1 MYEERV
7 LVLHS
12 GGMDST
18 VLLCYLRD
26 GLGMEVESLGVNYGQ
41 KHLKELSYAAD
52 YCKMLGVR
60 RDVVDLTSI
69 TRFLSEGGSSLVSQ
83 AQVPDGHY
91 SEESMKQTIV
101 PNRNMMLLSIA
112 GAVAISRGIRK
123 IAIAAHDGDHA
134 IYPDCRQEFVNKMN
148 DALKICDWNGVEI
161 ISPFIGQSK
170 ADIVLCGIGHGVN
183 FEMTW
188 SCYKGGDIHCG
199 TCGTCTERREAFE
212 IASNVTK
219 YGSDHDV
226 KYSSMERK
234 W

>member
-1 MYEERV
+1 MSDGRV

-18 VLLCYLRD
+18 VLLCYLREMGYD
-26 GLGMEVESLGVNYGQ
+26 VDSLGVNYGQ
-41 KHLKELSYAAD
+41 KHLKELSYAFD

-69 TRFLSEGGSSLVSQ
+69 TKFLAEGGSSLLGESI
-83 AQVPDGHY
+83 VPDGHY

-112 GAVAISRGIRK
+112 GAIAISRGITN
-123 IAIAAHDGDHA
+123 IAIASHEGDHA
-134 IYPDCRQEFVNKMN
+134 IYPDCRPEFNDRMN
-148 DALKICDWNGVEI
+148 DALNICDWNPVQLLR
-161 ISPFIGQSK
+161 PFMGKTK
-170 ADIVLCGIGHGVN
+170 ADIVLCGIGAGVN
-183 FEMTW
+183 FDMTW
-188 SCYKGGDIHCG
+188 SCYKGGALHCG

-212 IASNVTK
+212 LAAQLTS
-219 YGSDHDV
+219 YGTQDPTA
-226 KYSSMERK
+226 YENLERK